1 MTARANR
8 VAGASRMGPVE
19 LLSRIDAFC
28 DAVPRAGATAV
39 DDGPLRLFVRSGKG
53 WPYYARPIPGGAPIT
68 VADVDRMRLVQRTR
82 GVPEAFEWVDAAA
95 PTMAAAVRA
104 SGLPVQVCP
113 LLVLDGEPGA
123 PPLPLGYVLRLVG
136 PLDADLAA
144 AEFAVRSVAAVAF
157 GGAAPGPPVGTE
169 VSRLREDL
177 ASGRLARV
185 LVTGPDGPVAAGA
198 AQRAGGVVELV
209 GIATAAPHRGRGLAA
224 AVTAALA
231 RSARDAGAELVFLA
245 AGSETATRVYE
256 RVGFRRVGTC
266 GIAEP

>member
-1 MTARANR
+1 MGR
-8 VAGASRMGPVE
+8 VDSADGVLA
-19 LLSRIDAFC
+19 RIDAFC
-28 DAVPRAGATAV
+28 DAVPRAGATV
-39 DDGPLRLFVRSGKG
+39 LDDGPLRLFLRAGMG
-53 WPYYARPIPGGAPIT
+53 WPYYARPVPGGAP
-68 VADVDRMRLVQRTR
+68 VGAADVDRMRLAQRAR

-95 PTMAAAVRA
+95 PTMGAAVRA

-113 LLVLDGEPGA
+113 LLVLDRQPCA
-123 PPLPLGYVLRLVG
+123 PPLPPGYALRLVG

-157 GGAAPGPPVGTE
+157 GGPAPGPPVGPE
-169 VSRLREDL
+169 VPRLRDDL
-177 ASGRLARV
+177 ASGRVARV
-185 LVTGPDGPVAAGA
+185 LVTGPDGPVASGA

-209 GIATAAPHRGRGLAA
+209 GIATVAAHRGRGLAG
-224 AVTAALA
+224 AVTAAVA
-231 RSARDAGAELVFLA
+231 GAARDAGADVVFLA